1 MQTTPKKPNQS
12 ASKREFPP
20 FYEKALPIAMAVIGL
35 LILVLLGVILYVEF
49 GPH

>member
-1 MQTTPKKPNQS
+1 MQTPPKKPNQS
-12 ASKREFPP
+12 PSKREFPP